1 MPPIH
6 VLILPSK
13 IPLDLRQHFRD
24 LDDEHVVRRRG
35 AIFLM
40 TDTAPF
46 QNGTFQPDHMNL
58 LELSEA
64 LADVG
69 RAHSFFPYPGLIN
82 FPTYSLRLYGG
93 RRRV

>member
-35 AIFLM
+35 VSFLI
-40 TDTAPF
+40 TDIAPF
-46 QNGTFQPDHMNL
+46 QNGTFIPDHMNL

-69 RAHSFFPYPGLIN
+69 QAHSFFHIQVSLK
-82 FPTYSLRLYGG
+82 FPRTA
-93 RRRV
+93 